1 MKALIETIVERP
13 DPSLGS
19 SRPAWN
25 RRKRRQQRFFAVL
38 PERSLRFLCCLLLSL
53 ALLPKAHAVSPPP
66 DGGYPGF
73 NTAEGQSALL
83 SLTTGVGNTAVGS
96 LSLKSDTNGSFNTAV
111 GAGTLLLNVGAQ
123 NTAVGAAALLLN
135 TTGNLNTAVGVSALS
150 NNGSGF
156 QNTAIGYQALNN
168 NTTGGFNTAVGYQA
182 LNNNT
187 TGGDNIALGAFAG
200 SSVTTGANNI
210 YIGEV
215 GGFPEEF
222 NTIRIGATH
231 QATYIAGIA
240 SYTVGAGTPV
250 YIDNS
255 GRLGVVTSSRRFKE
269 NIQGMDEASAALFSL
284 KPVTFRYKQEFD
296 NSGTP
301 QFGLIA
307 EEVEKINPA
316 LVTRDAKGD
325 ISTVRYE
332 AVNAMLLNEFLKE
345 HRKFEIQTR
354 KVNDQEAT
362 IAQQQK
368 EIQALM
374 ASVRE
379 QSAQIQKV
387 SARLEASNAVSQTA
401 FNDR

>member
-156 QNTAIGYQALNN
+156 QNTAI
-168 NTTGGFNTAVGYQA
+168 GYQA

-368 EIQALM
+368 EIQTLM

-387 SARLEASNAVSQTA
+387 SARLEAGNAVSQTA